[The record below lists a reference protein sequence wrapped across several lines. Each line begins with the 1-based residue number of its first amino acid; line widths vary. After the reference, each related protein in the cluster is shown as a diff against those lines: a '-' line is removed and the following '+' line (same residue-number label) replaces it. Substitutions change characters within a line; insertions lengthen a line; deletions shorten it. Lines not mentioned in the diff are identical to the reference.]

1 MKKTQLRMT
10 GSSAHAKEQ
19 RQEEDF
25 YATDPVALDL
35 LLDLEQFSDR
45 VWEPACGQGHLSKVL
60 IENLYDVFSTDII
73 ERGFGSKFDFLKSK
87 QHFSKFDGDILTNPP
102 YKLAQE
108 FIEMGLDLVPEG
120 NKVVMFLRLQFLEG
134 KGRKEFF
141 KKYPPEKI
149 YISSSRIL
157 CAKNGE
163 FEKYKK
169 SSVTAYAW
177 FIWKKG
183 YTGETTIK
191 WFN

>member
-10 GSSAHAKEQ
+10 GSSAHATEQ

-25 YATDPVALDL
+25 YATDPIAMRL
-35 LLDLEQFSDR
+35 LLEEEDFNQR
-45 VWEPACGQGHLSKVL
+45 IWEPACGQGHLSKEL
-60 IENLYDVFSTDII
+60 EREAYDVFSSDII
-73 ERGFGSKFDFLKSK
+73 NRGYGRQFDFLKSK
-87 QHFSKFDGDILTNPP
+87 QHFNSFQGDIITNPP

-108 FIEMGLDLVPEG
+108 FIEMSLDLIPEG
-120 NKVVMFLRLQFLEG
+120 FRCAMFLRLQFLEG

-141 KKYPPEKI
+141 KNNPPEKI

-183 YTGETTIK
+183 YKGDTIIK